1 MHDQSSQGFKPGIMS
16 QWRRQ
21 MPTTV
26 RAAGVDIRLPQYL
39 YETNARDCV
48 SLDLIDPSA
57 VSHTDM
63 IAVSRQTQA

>member
-1 MHDQSSQGFKPGIMS
+1 
-16 QWRRQ
+16 